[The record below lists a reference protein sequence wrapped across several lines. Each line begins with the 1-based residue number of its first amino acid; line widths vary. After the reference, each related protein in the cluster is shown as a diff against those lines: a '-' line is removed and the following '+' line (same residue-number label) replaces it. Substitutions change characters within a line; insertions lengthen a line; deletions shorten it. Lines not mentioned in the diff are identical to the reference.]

1 MAPPEKSV
9 LEQFTIAE
17 NLYLLGTFEKG
28 LTIYN
33 QQVRALNLVWAM
45 IEEVPKEVLR
55 RVAVIGGGFAGLTA
69 AVGLLQKGVE
79 HVSVFEKRAALCPL
93 QEGSDTR
100 WVHPRIG
107 CC

>member
-1 MAPPEKSV
+1 MAPSEKSV

-17 NLYLLGTFEKG
+17 NLYLLETFEKG

-55 RVAVIGGGFAGLTA
+55 RVAVIGGGFAPDSHL
-69 AVGLLQKGVE
+69 VL
-79 HVSVFEKRAALCPL
+79 
-93 QEGSDTR
+93 
-100 WVHPRIG
+100 
-107 CC
+107 